1 MHSLETIIA
10 MNQTAKQRERRE
22 HIAALHG
29 EVPTGR
35 ADKQASRE
43 RHFRKVSD
51 VSHNPGPSSDVRWS
65 WSCPCTLRDEAH
77 ETVTLYHDAPRL
89 SATEQLLLRLAKEYL
104 AAGLDGPA
112 EFPVTPR

>member
-51 VSHNPGPSSDVRWS
+51 VSHNP
-65 WSCPCTLRDEAH
+65 TLRDEAH